1 MTLAD
6 TERRMLLFRLTVVGL
21 AALGLWYFLPQ
32 RGEAAP
38 MVGGGVGVYVAYAL
52 LMILV
57 LTPRVPSHAAVYIL
71 ALVDVAALLVVLYT
85 APDSQGTPFVAM
97 VVLVAIYYSSMYGFG
112 PGVAAA
118 AILGAGCAIVYL
130 QSSSP
135 MASDPTKAISLWV
148 PLIVAMALMGGF
160 LHQLREVGPEKG
172 MGFSLRRLF
181 ALRETRTASEVSGA
195 LLISG
200 ARSREPKLR
209 LGSLRINR
217 TDGEVVV
224 AGTQAHFS
232 PTEVQLL
239 ETLAQ
244 HAGHTISQE
253 QVLRTIWGESYRG
266 GMNVVNVT
274 VHRLRRKL
282 DRYGYAGLVLTV
294 RGKGYMLDAAQLEA

>member
-32 RGEAAP
+32 RGAAAP
-38 MVGGGVGVYVAYAL
+38 MVGSGVGVYVAYSL

-85 APDSQGTPFVAM
+85 APDSQSTPFVAM

-112 PGVAAA
+112 PGAAA
-118 AILGAGCAIVYL
+118 AGVLGVGCAIAYM

-135 MASDPTKAISLWV
+135 MAGDPSKAISLWV
-148 PLIVAMALMGGF
+148 PLIVTMAIMGGF
-160 LHQLREVGPEKG
+160 LHQLREVEPQKG
-172 MGFSLRRLF
+172 RGFSLRRLF
-181 ALRETRTASEVSGA
+181 ALGGTRTALEVSGTP
-195 LLISG
+195 LIPS
-200 ARSREPKLR
+200 AQSREPKLR
-209 LGSLRINR
+209 LGSLRIDR
-217 TDGEVVV
+217 ASGQVVI
-224 AGTQAHFS
+224 AGTQVRFS
-232 PTEVQLL
+232 PTELQLL
-239 ETLAQ
+239 DTLAQ
-244 HAGHTISQE
+244 HAGHTIGQE
-253 QVLRTIWGESYRG
+253 QVLRAIWGESYRG

-282 DRYGYAGLVLTV
+282 ERCGYAGLVLTV
-294 RGKGYMLDAAQLEA
+294 RGKGYILDAAQLGA